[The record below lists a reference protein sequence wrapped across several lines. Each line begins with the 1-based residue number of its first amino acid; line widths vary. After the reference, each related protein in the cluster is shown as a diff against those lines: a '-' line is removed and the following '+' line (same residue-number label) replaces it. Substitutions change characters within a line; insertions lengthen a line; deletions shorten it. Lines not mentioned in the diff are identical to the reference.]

1 MRPIYPIDKVN
12 PKDFFTDDDL
22 ANVFSRMKGWVHGLA
37 RTGR

>member
-1 MRPIYPIDKVN
+1 VN

-22 ANVFSRMKGWVHGLA
+22 ANVAKRMKGWVNSLA